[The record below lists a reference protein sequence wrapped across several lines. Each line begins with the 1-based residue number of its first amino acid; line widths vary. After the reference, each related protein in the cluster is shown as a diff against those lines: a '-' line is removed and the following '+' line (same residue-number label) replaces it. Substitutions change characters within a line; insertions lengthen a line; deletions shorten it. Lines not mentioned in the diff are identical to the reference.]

1 MRRWFV
7 VSLGLVVVSS
17 WPCSSTVGTW
27 EWDETDGV
35 ENDGLIQGVFDVFT
49 AHGCALVISGVMI
62 HGRMYLT
69 EKNIYFRAN
78 IVGIVTKV
86 SRVVP

>member
-1 MRRWFV
+1 V
-7 VSLGLVVVSS
+7 CVCVLAA
-17 WPCSSTVGTW
+17 
-27 EWDETDGV
+27 
-35 ENDGLIQGVFDVFT
+35 

-86 SRVVP
+86 SRSSPQRLTTEPGAS